1 MPPDTAGT
9 RYSGGKRGWS
19 DGEVVVSPVLAEK
32 EEGERGES
40 VGRKKGR
47 GAGGCEIEL
56 LSCWTTEKGGGGGAG
71 AHGRR
76 RRRR

>member
-1 MPPDTAGT
+1 MVPPDTPGT
-9 RYSGGKRGWS
+9 RYSGGERGWS
-19 DGEVVVSPVLAEK
+19 DGEVVVALVLAEK
-32 EEGERGES
+32 KKGERGES

-56 LSCWTTEKGGGGGAG
+56 LSCWTTEKGGGAG